1 MEVIRLGYPH
11 HKNKN
16 EMPATA
22 AALGYFDGVHLGH
35 QKVIGQAMEIAKQ
48 RGLKSAVMTFHPH
61 PRAVL
66 GQLKQ
71 EVNHITPLDEKIKL
85 IENLGAD
92 YLFLIDFSQDF
103 ARLTPQEFID
113 QYIIGLNIAHVS
125 AGFDYTYGR
134 MGKGTM
140 ETIPFHSREMFTYST
155 VDKLAKD
162 DEKISSTKIRELISM
177 GLMENAEDLLG
188 RPFTTKGTVAHGDKR
203 GRTIGFPTA
212 NIELKDSYILPP
224 AGVYAVRI
232 QIRDVWH
239 YGVCNAGY
247 RPTFKENQ
255 PKLSIEVHIFHFND
269 EIYGEQAI
277 VEWHKRLREEKKF
290 SGINEL
296 VTQISA
302 DKEQAAEYFG
312 ISSDK

>member
-1 MEVIRLGYPH
+1 
-11 HKNKN
+11 
-16 EMPATA
+16 MPATA

-35 QKVIGQAMEIAKQ
+35 QKVIGQAIETAKQ

-71 EVNHITPLDEKIKL
+71 EVNHITPLAEKINL
-85 IENLGAD
+85 IESLGVD
-92 YLFLIDFSQDF
+92 YLYLIDFSQEF
-103 ARLTPQEFID
+103 SKLTPQEFID

-140 ETIPFHSREMFTYST
+140 ETIPFHSREMFTHAT
-155 VDKLAKD
+155 VEKLAKD
-162 DEKISSTKIRELISM
+162 DEKISSTKIRELISI
-177 GLMENAEDLLG
+177 GQMEEAAVLLG

-212 NIELKDSYILPP
+212 NIDLEDPYKLPP

-232 QIRDVWH
+232 HIKGIWH

-269 EIYGEQAI
+269 EIYGEQAT
-277 VEWHKRLREEKKF
+277 VEWHRRLREEKKF
-290 SGINEL
+290 SGIDEL
-296 VTQISA
+296 VSQISA
-302 DKEQAAEYFG
+302 DKEQAAAYFG
-312 ISSDK
+312 IRSDN